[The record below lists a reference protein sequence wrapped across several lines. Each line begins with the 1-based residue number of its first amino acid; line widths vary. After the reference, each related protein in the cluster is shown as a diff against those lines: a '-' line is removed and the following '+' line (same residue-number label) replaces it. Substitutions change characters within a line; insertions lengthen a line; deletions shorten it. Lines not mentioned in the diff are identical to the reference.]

1 VTDIIRS
8 GGCEGW
14 GRETSPGRGRKVHK
28 EVRMAKR
35 AKKAKRKSMAKKKA
49 PAKKKAKKK

>member
-1 VTDIIRS
+1 LLR
-8 GGCEGW
+8 GGVEEP
-14 GRETSPGRGRKVHK
+14 RLEKGRKVHK
-28 EVRMAKR
+28 EVCMSKKR